1 MHELNGQPHL
11 DKVAP
16 ILGTLTLKDYSIR
29 PQKQQKRKKEKGK
42 TSKLNPNYSPD
53 CICQFNSFPLKFRGN
68 GNGSKLGVEISPKN
82 QK

>member
-1 MHELNGQPHL
+1 MGIHLGTFFGIHYQRRPMHELNGQPHL

-42 TSKLNPNYSPD
+42 NLE
-53 CICQFNSFPLKFRGN
+53 
-68 GNGSKLGVEISPKN
+68 VES
-82 QK
+82 QLFA